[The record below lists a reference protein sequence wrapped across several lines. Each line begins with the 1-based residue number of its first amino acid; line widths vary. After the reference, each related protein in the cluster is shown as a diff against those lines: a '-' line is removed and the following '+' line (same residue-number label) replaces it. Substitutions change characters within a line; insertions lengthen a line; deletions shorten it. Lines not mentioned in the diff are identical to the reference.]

1 MNFKSKDI
9 LFSGRQLNMDEKLDD
24 SDKENKAN
32 PLRYLWL
39 VLLPLF
45 FILLLL
51 NLYNWQSE
59 GKNQLHNVLTN
70 LGFIFLGL
78 AALITTK
85 RKALHNTLN
94 VIAIILLLTGTA
106 LWFFR

>member
-1 MNFKSKDI
+1 MN
-9 LFSGRQLNMDEKLDD
+9 EKFDG

-39 VLLPLF
+39 MLMPIF

-51 NLYNWQSE
+51 ELYNWLS
-59 GKNQLHNVLTN
+59 GGNTQLNNILTN

-78 AALITTK
+78 AALVTTK
-85 RKALHNTLN
+85 RTALHNTLN
-94 VIAIILLLTGTA
+94 VIAIILLLSGTA

>member
-1 MNFKSKDI
+1 MNEE
-9 LFSGRQLNMDEKLDD
+9 LNN

-39 VLLPLF
+39 VLMPIF

-51 NLYNWQSE
+51 NLYNWQSD
-59 GKNQLHNVLTN
+59 GRNQLNNILTN

-78 AALITTK
+78 TALVTTK

-94 VIAIILLLTGTA
+94 VIAIILLLSGTA